1 MSTSPL
7 ETIAPSRIHAQ
18 TRSTRIQARSKAQGQ
33 GTPPTP
39 PTLPLISPTTTIT
52 TGRVPWATTAPG
64 GGSGATRAPWAAAM
78 PMGTVVDSSGPGPS
92 PKSGS
97 GLGSMGPPRLP
108 EMDIGGR
115 GRKDGCQ

>member
-33 GTPPTP
+33 GTP

-78 PMGTVVDSSGPGPS
+78 PMGTVVDSSGPGS
-92 PKSGS
+92 GSGS

-108 EMDIGGR
+108 GMGIGGR